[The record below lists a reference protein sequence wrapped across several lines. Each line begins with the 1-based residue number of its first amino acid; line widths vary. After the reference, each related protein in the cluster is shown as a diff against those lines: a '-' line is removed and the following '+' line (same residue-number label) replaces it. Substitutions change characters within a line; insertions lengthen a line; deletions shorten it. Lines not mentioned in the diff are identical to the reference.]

1 MADKNKFSPSTSGH
15 SLSSPALSPD
25 DTTTENADD
34 EDPSLENQDNVEQT
48 LFIKM
53 NAPPENRWYHGCLGR
68 QKAEERLRTAGEVGC
83 YLVRESESNK
93 GSYVLSYLGKNG
105 MTHFKISA
113 YCGDYY
119 IGGRRFDSLSL
130 LIGYYTSV
138 SYLLK
143 EEQLKSPVEPP
154 EPVDDKRKVV
164 AIYPFSKMP
173 ETDELSFDKGDVFTV
188 LNEMGNSWLWVK
200 SQTTGEH
207 GQIHGALVED
217 LNGNIDPDESLCY
230 FHPNVTKEDA
240 VEKLR
245 QGGQG
250 SFLVRPSENS
260 PGNYSL
266 FVLCDKIV
274 QRFRIEKH
282 ERQLLMGGRYF
293 DSLDGIIERYKKEEI
308 VEGFT
313 LVTPVVR
320 VTGQMKKS
328 QLDGS
333 ADDLYE
339 SIRNTSQGTFIG
351 RTNKFDFKG
360 FLHIRKGT
368 QKKKWKNMFFVLI
381 GSEKQLCYLENEKR
395 SRPKGLIDLNFSSLY
410 PVHDS
415 FFGRPNCFQ
424 LITNANPYNHF
435 QLYYLCAENG
445 DDAQRW
451 LKVLK
456 PYCVNT
462 QPIKSQT
469 MARRLKELR
478 TLTVEIG
485 DAPQLPSKTLPH
497 PYCIVNLNNTIKVCR
512 TAVKEELKSYWEEK
526 FVLEDIPSDVDGF
539 SIMVYNQNRRSKD
552 TEIAQIVIKYE
563 DFEAGETLD
572 KWYPLHPTNS
582 IVKGGDLGSIR
593 IRARYQHEIIMP
605 EDKYS
610 TLKELILNGDLI
622 NLLEL
627 FNMCSSERIPLAKAL
642 LQIFRHEKQEKVILK
657 TMNDFEI
664 NREEEVST
672 LFRATSLATTLM
684 DQYMKMTASQFVS
697 DAVKEYIL
705 KIIDSKLSCELNPAM
720 LEPNENII
728 TNRENFQKNLTE
740 MTESIFNSKDSCPP
754 VLRYICGCL
763 QKTVAV
769 KWPSDDSVKT
779 RVVSGFVFLRLLCP
793 AILNPKSFNLITET
807 PSETASRTLKLI
819 AKALQNLANL
829 VEFGAKES
837 FMEVIN
843 PFIKKNKPRMVMFL
857 DNLSVNQDK
866 ICDSQKTESVVDDLA
881 RDLATVHQICAT
893 HLNDLKKLSETMPSL
908 KKLVA
913 VTEILTD
920 HKKRYMT

>member
-200 SQTTGEH
+200 SQTSGEH

-217 LNGNIDPDESLCY
+217 LTNIFKNIS
-230 FHPNVTKEDA
+230 KEDA

-293 DSLDGIIERYKKEEI
+293 DRFVSFVLFFRE
-308 VEGFT
+308 
-313 LVTPVVR
+313 
-320 VTGQMKKS
+320 TGQKKKS
-328 QLDGS
+328 ELDGS

-462 QPIKSQT
+462 QPIKSQA

-485 DAPQLPSKTLPH
+485 DAPQLPTKTLPH
-497 PYCIVNLNNTIKVCR
+497 PYCIVNLNSTIKVCR

-539 SIMVYNQNRRSKD
+539 SINVYNQNRRSKD
-552 TEIAQIVIKYE
+552 TEIAQIVIKYQ

-572 KWYPLHPTNS
+572 KWYPLHPSNS
-582 IVKGGDLGSIR
+582 IIKGGDVGSIR

-720 LEPNENII
+720 LEPNENIV
-728 TNRENFQKNLTE
+728 TNRDNFQKNLTE

-807 PSETASRTLKLI
+807 PTETASRTLKLI

-837 FMEVIN
+837 FMEIN
-843 PFIKKNKPRMVMFL
+843 K
-857 DNLSVNQDK
+857 DQ
-866 ICDSQKTESVVDDLA
+866 ICDSQTTESVVDDLA

-908 KKLVA
+908 KQLVA